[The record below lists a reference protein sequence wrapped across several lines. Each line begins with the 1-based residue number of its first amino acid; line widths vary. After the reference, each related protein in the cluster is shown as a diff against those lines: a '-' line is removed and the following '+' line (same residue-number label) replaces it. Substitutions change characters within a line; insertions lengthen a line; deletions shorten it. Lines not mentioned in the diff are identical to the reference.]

1 MSDNVLEEIKTHNLC
16 SITFFFE
23 NRAVQEMW
31 KNIGEPRITIRS
43 IRIACW
49 TTKAGHTHT
58 QRHTHTNTHT
68 ISNIY
73 CFSTAAMF
81 ARTGLNVT
89 LCAHCMSCELQ
100 PGRLESKRI
109 GYLTRKT
116 EMCNH

>member
-1 MSDNVLEEIKTHNLC
+1 MRNISDKVLEEIKTHNLC

-31 KNIGEPRITIRS
+31 KNIAVPRITIRS

-49 TTKAGHTHT
+49 TTKVGHTH
-58 QRHTHTNTHT
+58 THT
-68 ISNIY
+68 ISNTY
-73 CFSTAAMF
+73 CFSTAALF
-81 ARTGLNVT
+81 ARTRLNVT

-100 PGRLESKRI
+100 PGRLESKRT
-109 GYLTRKT
+109 GYLIWKT